1 MAIASGVA
9 YTSVRLFTDVKSGL
23 MARFITMP
31 IKRSSILWA
40 HVLTSL
46 VANVLTI
53 VVVIL
58 VALLMGFRSSANIL
72 DWLAVAG
79 ILGMFTLANMASY
92 HSRIESEVY
101 GRGDCLLVPTR
112 FSSIY

>member
-1 MAIASGVA
+1 
-9 YTSVRLFTDVKSGL
+9 
-23 MARFITMP
+23 MP

-58 VALLMGFRSSANIL
+58 VALLMGFRSVLIYSR
-72 DWLAVAG
+72 LARGSWDTWDVYAG
-79 ILGMFTLANMASY
+79 ANMASY

-101 GRGDCLLVPTR
+101 GRSDCLLVPTR

>member
-1 MAIASGVA
+1 
-9 YTSVRLFTDVKSGL
+9 
-23 MARFITMP
+23 MP

-79 ILGMFTLANMASY
+79 ILGMFTLALTWLAIIPGLKARSM
-92 HSRIESEVY
+92 E
-101 GRGDCLLVPTR
+101 GRLLTR
-112 FSSIY
+112 TR

>member
-1 MAIASGVA
+1 
-9 YTSVRLFTDVKSGL
+9 

-31 IKRSSILWA
+31 IKRSSLLWA

-79 ILGMFTLANMASY
+79 ILGMFTLALTWLAII
-92 HSRIESEVY
+92 RADGKVY
-101 GRGDCLLVPTR
+101 GRGDSLLVPTS